1 MLSQPTATL
10 NTELSH
16 MRPKSPPNPPQNAP
30 DAVSIA
36 LKRMH
41 QNVITEDVPKD
52 FADLLAAIG
61 RKIETGESD
70 R

>member
-10 NTELSH
+10 NTEPSH
-16 MRPKSPPNPPQNAP
+16 MRQKPPPNPPQSAP

-41 QNVITEDVPKD
+41 QKVISEDVPKD
-52 FADLLAAIG
+52 FEDLLAAIG
-61 RKIETGESD
+61 RKIDTGESE